1 MPVGK
6 LRPNGRSLSA
16 LFAVL
21 CGFTVALCGFNARAA
36 DPPAPGKQTAPQ
48 RKTKKATRKP
58 ATAPKGKP
66 TTASR
71 KRSASTG
78 KRSTAPR
85 KRAAASR
92 KTAKLP
98 SVKAIQAAYHKN
110 FAKFM
115 PLGVEYRMTITETE
129 AAIETDRQRLKEK
142 QLFTKAKPGSIVIN
156 GETIDEEQFKETVRY
171 VGEEIQY
178 LTQAL
183 SKESVKNRLKGWV
196 AQRPYVWT
204 DGKSLHLRRLNNPSA
219 SDDTLFP
226 GALTPPEKLSELYNS
241 IVLASWSKT
250 NNPPVRCWFG
260 GTAPGQGRVANV
272 LNECI
277 SISLPPMGFVR
288 DDWTHKRDWHEWDL
302 LMTADPSRFKVVKRT
317 EVKGRVMYVVDE
329 VVEKG
334 ERARIWID
342 PRQGCLPLR
351 MEWSY
356 VSTADK
362 VVTPFHRDLQ
372 ILAVKKVA
380 DGFYPA
386 KIRRRDLIPDA
397 KIAQKQREEFV
408 AGTLAKNAPR
418 PPLVTGRT
426 TAWEA
431 MNFEPKK
438 AIEPA
443 ALALAFPTG
452 ALYINA
458 VDERTYRTGDSQP
471 LPPAPQP
478 IQPSQVAPPLKI
490 AAWTDAKSRNL
501 DNFKGKVV
509 VLVFSQ
515 KLGDPQDDE
524 SNDDAVAFMK
534 TLQGKFGSKGVV
546 FLEIF
551 GAESNMQRVRD
562 FQKTRGWKSLVGIDA
577 TTKSNVGATAEK
589 YLAGNDSGFVVI
601 GRNGRVAFNADA
613 LEEETAMQM
622 FFKAAQTLSIP
633 WPLDENGPEDQIDQ
647 QQVQIFEHIVS
658 NQIEQA
664 LAQP

>member
-6 LRPNGRSLSA
+6 LRPYGRSLSA

-21 CGFTVALCGFNARAA
+21 CGFTVVVGGFNAHAA
-36 DPPAPGKQTAPQ
+36 DPPAAKKQTAPQ
-48 RKTKKATRKP
+48 RKPATASQGKPTSATRKR
-58 ATAPKGKP
+58 T
-66 TTASR
+66 
-71 KRSASTG
+71 ASTG
-78 KRSTAPR
+78 KRPAAPR
-85 KRAAASR
+85 KRATASR

-110 FAKFM
+110 FTKFM
-115 PLGVEYRMTITETE
+115 PLGVEYRMTITDTE
-129 AAIETDRQRLKEK
+129 AAIETERQRLKEK
-142 QLFTKAKPGSIVIN
+142 QDFTKANPGSIVVN
-156 GETIDEEQFKETVRY
+156 GKALDEAQFKETMRH

-178 LTQAL
+178 LTQTL
-183 SKESVKNRLKGWV
+183 SDESVKNRLKGWV
-196 AQRPYVWT
+196 IQRPYVWT
-204 DGKSLHLRRLNNPSA
+204 DGQSLHLRRSNNPSA

-241 IVLASWSKT
+241 IVLASWSKD
-250 NNPPVRCWFG
+250 NDPPLRCWFG
-260 GTAPGQGRVANV
+260 GNAPGQGRVANV
-272 LNECI
+272 LNDCI
-277 SISLPPMGFVR
+277 AISLPPMGFVKE
-288 DDWTHKRDWHEWDL
+288 DWTHKRDWHEWDL
-302 LMTADPSRFKVVKRT
+302 FMTADPSRFKVVKRT
-317 EVKGRVMYVVDE
+317 EVKGRVMYVMDE

-334 ERARIWID
+334 ERARVWID
-342 PRQGCLPLR
+342 PRQGALPLR

-380 DGFYPA
+380 NGFYPA

-397 KIAQKQREEFV
+397 KIAQKQREEFA
-408 AGTLAKNAPR
+408 AGTLAKDAPR
-418 PPLVTGRT
+418 PPLVTGRI

-431 MNFEPKK
+431 TKFEPKK

-443 ALALAFPTG
+443 ALALAFPKG

-490 AAWTDAKSRNL
+490 AEWIDGKSRNL
-501 DNFKGKVV
+501 DSFKGKVV

-515 KLGDPQDDE
+515 KMGDTQDDQ

-534 TLQGKFGSKGVV
+534 TLQGKFGSKGVI
-546 FLEIF
+546 FLEVF
-551 GAESNMQRVRD
+551 GAKSNMQRVRD
-562 FQKTRGWKSLVGIDA
+562 FQKARGWKSLVGIDA
-577 TTKSNVGATAEK
+577 TTRSNVGASAEK

-622 FFKAAQTLSIP
+622 FYQAAQTLSIP
-633 WPLDENGPEDQIDQ
+633 WPLDKNGPEDQIDQ

-658 NQIEQA
+658 KQIEQA